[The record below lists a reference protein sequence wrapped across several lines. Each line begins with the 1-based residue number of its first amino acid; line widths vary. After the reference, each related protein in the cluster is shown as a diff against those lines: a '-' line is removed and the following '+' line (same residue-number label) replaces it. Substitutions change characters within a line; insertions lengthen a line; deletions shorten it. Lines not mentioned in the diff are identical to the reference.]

1 LVILADKAGRRSLFL
16 AITEREGFPYRLL
29 HTKEG
34 NFRSLMIE
42 FDILTLFPGLCEGAF
57 SESILG
63 KAQENRLIQVRC
75 LDLRRWASGKHRVT
89 DEPPY
94 GGGPGMV
101 MKAEPIFAAVE
112 AIRRPGSHVI
122 LMSATGPRF
131 TQQKAQE
138 LVKKSHLLFVCGH
151 YEGVDQ
157 RVADHVVDEELSIGD
172 YILTNGAIAATVVV
186 DAVARLIPGVLG
198 EADSA
203 TDESFSDGLLE
214 YPHYTR
220 PADFR
225 GLKVPEILLSGNHA
239 AIEAWRK
246 AEAVKR
252 TVERRPGLAPDLAPS
267 SKLQTPPRRLD
278 SERVRQASREA
289 TSSKPGTSA
298 SSRSAVNEES

>member
-1 LVILADKAGRRSLFL
+1 
-16 AITEREGFPYRLL
+16 
-29 HTKEG
+29 
-34 NFRSLMIE
+34 MIE
-42 FDILTLFPGLCEGAF
+42 FDILTLFPGLCEGAS

-63 KAQENRLIQVRC
+63 KAHENRLIRVRC
-75 LDLRRWASGKHRVT
+75 LDLRQWASGKHRVT

-112 AIRRPGSHVI
+112 AIRRPESHII
-122 LMSATGPRF
+122 LMSATGRRF
-131 TQQKAQE
+131 TQQKARE
-138 LVKKSHLLFVCGH
+138 LAEESHLIFVCGH

-157 RVADHVVDEELSIGD
+157 RVADHLVDEELSIGD

-203 TDESFSDGLLE
+203 ADESFNNGLLE

-220 PADFR
+220 PSDFR
-225 GLKVPEILLSGNHA
+225 GFKVPEILLSGNHA

-252 TVERRPGLAPDLAPS
+252 TVERRPDLSA
-267 SKLQTPPRRLD
+267 D
-278 SERVRQASREA
+278 SADNAGSAGSAGNEPTGR
-289 TSSKPGTSA
+289 TA
-298 SSRSAVNEES
+298 SSQAAVNEES

>member
-1 LVILADKAGRRSLFL
+1 
-16 AITEREGFPYRLL
+16 
-29 HTKEG
+29 
-34 NFRSLMIE
+34 MIE
-42 FDILTLFPGLCEGAF
+42 FDILTLFPGLCEGAS

-63 KAQENRLIQVRC
+63 KAHENRLIRVRC
-75 LDLRRWASGKHRVT
+75 LDLRQWASGKHRVT

-112 AIRRPGSHVI
+112 AIRRPESHII
-122 LMSATGPRF
+122 LMSATGRRF
-131 TQQKAQE
+131 TQQKARE
-138 LVKKSHLLFVCGH
+138 LAEKSHLIFVCGH

-157 RVADHVVDEELSIGD
+157 RVADHLVDEELSIGD

-203 TDESFSDGLLE
+203 ADESFSNGLLE

-220 PADFR
+220 PSDFR
-225 GLKVPEILLSGNHA
+225 GFKVPEILLSGNHA

-252 TVERRPGLAPDLAPS
+252 TVERRPDLAPDFAAS
-267 SKLQTPPRRLD
+267 SRL
-278 SERVRQASREA
+278 REA
-289 TSSKPGTSA
+289 TSGQPELTVNEGERTGRTA
-298 SSRSAVNEES
+298 SSQAAVNEES

>member
-1 LVILADKAGRRSLFL
+1 
-16 AITEREGFPYRLL
+16 
-29 HTKEG
+29 
-34 NFRSLMIE
+34 MIE
-42 FDILTLFPGLCEGAF
+42 FDILTLFPGLCGGAF

-75 LDLRRWASGKHRVT
+75 LDVRQWATGKHRVT

-101 MKAEPIFAAVE
+101 MKAEPVFTAVE
-112 AIRRPGSHVI
+112 SIRRPDSHVI
-122 LMSATGPRF
+122 LMSAAGHRF

-138 LVKKSHLLFVCGH
+138 LAKKPHLIFICGH
-151 YEGVDQ
+151 YEGVDH
-157 RVADHVVDEELSIGD
+157 RVAEHLVDEELSIGD

-203 TDESFSDGLLE
+203 TDESFSHGLLE

-220 PADFR
+220 PAEFR
-225 GLKVPEILLSGNHA
+225 GWKVPEILLSGNHA

-246 AEAVKR
+246 TEALKR
-252 TVERRPGLAPDLAPS
+252 TVERRPD
-267 SKLQTPPRRLD
+267 LQTSGNAESAGLSDEARGVSDDVAKSENEREGRKGREEPR
-278 SERVRQASREA
+278 
-289 TSSKPGTSA
+289 
-298 SSRSAVNEES
+298 

>member
-1 LVILADKAGRRSLFL
+1 
-16 AITEREGFPYRLL
+16 
-29 HTKEG
+29 
-34 NFRSLMIE
+34 MIE

-63 KAQENRLIQVRC
+63 KAQENRLIRVRC
-75 LDLRRWASGKHRVT
+75 LDLRRWATGKHRVT

-112 AIRRPGSHVI
+112 GIRRLGSHVI
-122 LMSATGPRF
+122 LMSATGQRF
-131 TQQKAQE
+131 TQRKAQE
-138 LVKKSHLLFVCGH
+138 LAAKSHLRFVCGH

-157 RVADHVVDEELSIGD
+157 RVADHLVDVELSIGD

-203 TDESFSDGLLE
+203 TEESFSNGLLE

-220 PADFR
+220 PAEFR

-246 AEAVKR
+246 AEGLKR
-252 TVERRPGLAPDLAPS
+252 TVERRPDL
-267 SKLQTPPRRLD
+267 TPRA
-278 SERVRQASREA
+278 SENERERA
-289 TSSKPGTSA
+289 GAPGTRASTRDERQGRELDRDNAEAFQAEQVSEPGSGGIA
-298 SSRSAVNEES
+298 SSRSAMHEEN

>member
-1 LVILADKAGRRSLFL
+1 
-16 AITEREGFPYRLL
+16 
-29 HTKEG
+29 
-34 NFRSLMIE
+34 MIE
-42 FDILTLFPGLCEGAF
+42 FDILTLFPGLCQGALA
-57 SESILG
+57 ESILG

-75 LDLRRWASGKHRVT
+75 LDLRQWARGKHRVT

-112 AIRRPGSHVI
+112 AIRRPGSQVI
-122 LMSATGPRF
+122 LMSATGRRF
-131 TQQKAQE
+131 TQQRARE
-138 LVKKSHLLFVCGH
+138 LAEKSHLIFVCGH

-157 RVADHVVDEELSIGD
+157 RVADHLVDEELSIGD

-203 TDESFSDGLLE
+203 IDESFSNGFLE

-220 PADFR
+220 PAEFR

-252 TVERRPGLAPDLAPS
+252 TVEQRPDLH
-267 SKLQTPPRRLD
+267 T
-278 SERVRQASREA
+278 SEHRVPQPREA
-289 TSSKPGTSA
+289 RTPNFARSSETPGGYVGQAGA
-298 SSRSAVNEES
+298 SGASEKAEN

>member
-1 LVILADKAGRRSLFL
+1 
-16 AITEREGFPYRLL
+16 
-29 HTKEG
+29 
-34 NFRSLMIE
+34 MIE

-63 KAQENRLIQVRC
+63 KAQENRLIRVRC
-75 LDLRRWASGKHRVT
+75 LDLRQWASGKHRVT

-112 AIRRPGSHVI
+112 AIRRAGSHVI
-122 LMSATGPRF
+122 LMSATGRRF

-138 LVKKSHLLFVCGH
+138 LAEKSHLLFVCGH

-157 RVADHVVDEELSIGD
+157 RVADHLVDEELSIGD
-172 YILTNGAIAATVVV
+172 YILTNGAIAAAVVV
-186 DAVARLIPGVLG
+186 DAVARLISGVLG

-203 TDESFSDGLLE
+203 ADESFSNGLLE

-220 PADFR
+220 PSDFR
-225 GLKVPEILLSGNHA
+225 GFKVPEILLSGNHA

-246 AEAVKR
+246 AEAIKR
-252 TVERRPGLAPDLAPS
+252 TVERRPDLNAES
-267 SKLQTPPRRLD
+267 AG
-278 SERVRQASREA
+278 SERERR
-289 TSSKPGTSA
+289 GTTA
-298 SSRSAVNEES
+298 SSQSAVNEES

>member
-1 LVILADKAGRRSLFL
+1 
-16 AITEREGFPYRLL
+16 
-29 HTKEG
+29 
-34 NFRSLMIE
+34 MIE

-239 AIEAWRK
+239 AIKAWRK
-246 AEAVKR
+246 AEAFKR
-252 TVERRPGLAPDLAPS
+252 TLERRPDLAPDLAPS
-267 SKLQTPPRRLD
+267 SKLQTPTRRLD
-278 SERVRQASREA
+278 SERLRQASREA

-298 SSRSAVNEES
+298 SSQSAVNEES

>member
-1 LVILADKAGRRSLFL
+1 
-16 AITEREGFPYRLL
+16 
-29 HTKEG
+29 
-34 NFRSLMIE
+34 MIE
-42 FDILTLFPGLCEGAF
+42 FDILTLFPGLCKAALG
-57 SESILG
+57 ESILG

-75 LDLRRWASGKHRVT
+75 LDLRQWAPGKHRVT

-112 AIRRPGSHVI
+112 ALRRLESHVI
-122 LMSATGPRF
+122 LMAATGRRF
-131 TQQKAQE
+131 TQQRARE
-138 LVKKSHLLFVCGH
+138 LAEKSHLIFVCGH

-157 RVADHVVDEELSIGD
+157 RVADHLIDEELSIGD

-203 TDESFSDGLLE
+203 MDESFSNGSLE

-220 PADFR
+220 PAEFR
-225 GLKVPEILLSGNHA
+225 GLRVPEILLSGNHA

-246 AEAVKR
+246 AEALKR
-252 TVERRPGLAPDLAPS
+252 TIERRPDLKPTAPTTPTAPG
-267 SKLQTPPRRLD
+267 KPATTGE
-278 SERVRQASREA
+278 SEKGE
-289 TSSKPGTSA
+289 
-298 SSRSAVNEES
+298 N

>member
-1 LVILADKAGRRSLFL
+1 
-16 AITEREGFPYRLL
+16 
-29 HTKEG
+29 
-34 NFRSLMIE
+34 MIE

-63 KAQENRLIQVRC
+63 KAQENRLIRVRC
-75 LDLRRWASGKHRVT
+75 LDLRQWASGKHRVT

-122 LMSATGPRF
+122 LMSATGRCF
-131 TQQKAQE
+131 TQQKAQALAE
-138 LVKKSHLLFVCGH
+138 KSHLIFVCGH

-157 RVADHVVDEELSIGD
+157 RVADHLVDEELSIGD
-172 YILTNGAIAATVVV
+172 YILTNGAIAATLVV
-186 DAVARLIPGVLG
+186 DAVARLIRGVLG

-203 TDESFSDGLLE
+203 TNESFSNGLLE

-246 AEAVKR
+246 TEALKR
-252 TVERRPGLAPDLAPS
+252 TVERRPDLRPGNA
-267 SKLQTPPRRLD
+267 R
-278 SERVRQASREA
+278 ERAA
-289 TSSKPGTSA
+289 TPGTIA
-298 SSRSAVNEES
+298 SSQPAVNEES